1 MTAAQASPVAEET
14 PPTAGLDWACR
25 LLFGSGGPPGAGGC
39 PPDSGGVSRQRVA
52 ARRRGEPAP
61 AGFERAEA
69 YLALPRAANARLLVP
84 LGSPRAAATA
94 LARNHDATSKK
105 ARLARAGLGA
115 GLKVGLTQRVGD
127 RVDVYVDS
135 ALSPADRP
143 RHLLTEHL
151 RDIFGRRDLE
161 MAVIL
166 GVPRLN
172 RKPVLQVL
180 ASDGT
185 VVGYVK
191 AAWNDLTA
199 GLVRNEAQVLAD
211 LAAAKP
217 ATFTPPALVAAGP
230 WGDLELIA
238 ASALPNAARP
248 DPAQILDPP
257 MAVIAEIAGLWGRS
271 TARLADSPYW
281 NGVRERLTA
290 RARGMGGVPPTAA
303 AEAAKDSSD
312 VLQRAVDWI
321 ERRHGGDDI
330 AFGAWHGDFTPWNMA
345 RSARGRGIPGE
356 SSTTYLWDWERA
368 APAPAGLDLLHFLF
382 QGVCRFEGQT
392 PAAAVDRCSERLPS
406 LLPVLD
412 VETGSERALWLLY
425 RLELLFRYDEAR
437 MTGVLA
443 RQSKIHEGILG
454 MFVRDME
461 DG

>member
-1 MTAAQASPVAEET
+1 MA
-14 PPTAGLDWACR
+14 
-25 LLFGSGGPPGAGGC
+25 
-39 PPDSGGVSRQRVA
+39 
-52 ARRRGEPAP
+52 
-61 AGFERAEA
+61 
-69 YLALPRAANARLLVP
+69 
-84 LGSPRAAATA
+84 
-94 LARNHDATSKK
+94 
-105 ARLARAGLGA
+105 
-115 GLKVGLTQRVGD
+115 D
-127 RVDVYVDS
+127 RVDVFVDP

-143 RHLLTEHL
+143 QHLLTEHL

-199 GLVRNEAQVLAD
+199 GLVRNEARVLAD

-217 ATFTPPALVAAGP
+217 ATFTPPAFVAAGP

-248 DPAQILDPP
+248 DPAQVFDPP

-281 NGVRERLTA
+281 AGVRERLA
-290 RARGMGGVPPTAA
+290 AQGG
-303 AEAAKDSSD
+303 SD

-345 RSARGRGIPGE
+345 RSSGGTGVPGKPA
-356 SSTTYLWDWERA
+356 TYLWDWERLPPRRPGSTCCTSSSRASA
-368 APAPAGLDLLHFLF
+368 ASRADPGGGRRNLSGAHCRACCPSSTSRPA
-382 QGVCRFEGQT
+382 
-392 PAAAVDRCSERLPS
+392 
-406 LLPVLD
+406 
-412 VETGSERALWLLY
+412 SERALWLLY

-443 RQSKIHEGILG
+443 RQSKIHEGILE

>member
-1 MTAAQASPVAEET
+1 VTAAQASPVAEEN

-25 LLFGSGGPPGAGGC
+25 LLFGSGGP
-39 PPDSGGVSRQRVA
+39 VA
-52 ARRRGEPAP
+52 ARRRGDPAP
-61 AGFERAEA
+61 AGYERAEA
-69 YLALPRAANARLLVP
+69 YLALPRAGNARLLVP

-105 ARLARAGLGA
+105 ARLARAGLSA
-115 GLKVGLTQRVGD
+115 GLKVGLTQRVAD
-127 RVDVYVDS
+127 RVDVFVDP
-135 ALSPADRP
+135 ALSPAERP
-143 RHLLTEHL
+143 QHLLTEHL
-151 RDIFGRRDLE
+151 REMFGRRDLE

-199 GLVRNEAQVLAD
+199 GLVRNEARVLAD

-217 ATFTPPALVAAGP
+217 VTFTPPAFVAAGP

-281 NGVRERLTA
+281 GGVRDRLSA
-290 RARGMGGVPPTAA
+290 LGG
-303 AEAAKDSSD
+303 SD

-345 RSARGRGIPGE
+345 RPGGSGGPGE
-356 SSTTYLWDWERA
+356 AGRTYLWDWERA
-368 APAPAGLDLLHFLF
+368 GAAPAGLDLLHFLF
-382 QGVCRFEGQT
+382 QGVCRFEGQA
-392 PAAAVDRCSERLPS
+392 PAAAIASSSERVAS
-406 LLPVLD
+406 LLAALD
-412 VETGSERALWLLY
+412 VEAGSEPALWLLY
-425 RLELLFRYDEAR
+425 RLELLFRYDEAN

>member
-1 MTAAQASPVAEET
+1 VTAAQASPVAEET

-25 LLFGSGGPPGAGGC
+25 LLFGSGGP
-39 PPDSGGVSRQRVA
+39 VA
-52 ARRRGEPAP
+52 ARRRGKAAP
-61 AGFERAEA
+61 AGFERAES
-69 YLALPRAANARLLVP
+69 YLALPSAANPRLLVP
-84 LGSPRAAATA
+84 LGSSRAAAAA

-115 GLKVGLTQRVGD
+115 GLKVGLTQRVAD
-127 RVDVYVDS
+127 RIDVFVDPS
-135 ALSPADRP
+135 LSPAERP
-143 RHLLTEHL
+143 QHLLTEHL
-151 RDIFGRRDLE
+151 REIFGRSDLE

-191 AAWNDLTA
+191 AAWNDLTT
-199 GLVRNEAQVLAD
+199 GLVRNEARVLAD

-217 ATFTPPALVAAGP
+217 ATFTPPAFVAAGP
-230 WGDLELIA
+230 WGELELIA

-271 TARLADSPYW
+271 TARLAESPYW
-281 NGVRERLTA
+281 TGVRGRLA
-290 RARGMGGVPPTAA
+290 GQGGS
-303 AEAAKDSSD
+303 EL
-312 VLQRAVDWI
+312 LQRAVDWI
-321 ERRHGGDDI
+321 ERRHGSDHI

-345 RSARGRGIPGE
+345 RLSD
-356 SSTTYLWDWERA
+356 TTYLWDWERA

-382 QGVCRFEGQT
+382 QGVCRFEGQA
-392 PAAAVDRCSERLPS
+392 PAAAVERCSERLAS

-412 VETGSERALWLLY
+412 VPPASERALWLLY

-461 DG
+461 DD

>member
-25 LLFGSGGPPGAGGC
+25 LLFGTGAG
-39 PPDSGGVSRQRVA
+39 PVA

-69 YLALPRAANARLLVP
+69 YLALPGAANARLLVP
-84 LGSPRAAATA
+84 LGSPQAAATA

-115 GLKVGLTQRVGD
+115 GLKVGLTQRVAD
-127 RVDVYVDS
+127 RVDVFVDP
-135 ALSPADRP
+135 ALSRAERP
-143 RHLLTEHL
+143 QHLLTEHL
-151 RDIFGRRDLE
+151 REIFGRPDLE

-199 GLVRNEAQVLAD
+199 GLVRNEARVLAD

-217 ATFTPPALVAAGP
+217 ATFTPPAFVAAGP

-271 TARLADSPYW
+271 TARLAESPYW
-281 NGVRERLTA
+281 AGIRERLA
-290 RARGMGGVPPTAA
+290 EGG
-303 AEAAKDSSD
+303 SD

-321 ERRHGGDDI
+321 ERRHGADDI

-345 RSARGRGIPGE
+345 RTSG
-356 SSTTYLWDWERA
+356 TTYLWDWERA
-368 APAPAGLDLLHFLF
+368 AAAPAGLDLLHFLF
-382 QGVCRFEGQT
+382 QGVCRFEGKT
-392 PAAAVDRCSERLPS
+392 PAAAVDACDERLPA
-406 LLPVLD
+406 LLSTLD
-412 VETGSERALWLLY
+412 VSPASARALWLLY

>member
-1 MTAAQASPVAEET
+1 MRAAQSSPVAEET

-25 LLFGSGGPPGAGGC
+25 LLFGAGGQ
-39 PPDSGGVSRQRVA
+39 VV

-69 YLALPRAANARLLVP
+69 YLALPRAANPRLLVP
-84 LGSPRAAATA
+84 LGSSRAAAAA
-94 LARNHDATSKK
+94 LARNHDATSPK
-105 ARLARAGLGA
+105 ARLGRAALGA
-115 GLKVGLTQRVGD
+115 GLKVGLTQRVAD
-127 RVDVYVDS
+127 RVDVFVDPSLS
-135 ALSPADRP
+135 AAERP
-143 RHLLTEHL
+143 QHLLTEHL
-151 RDIFGRRDLE
+151 REIFGRPDLE

-199 GLVRNEAQVLAD
+199 GLVRNEARVLAD
-211 LAAAKP
+211 LAAAEP
-217 ATFTPPALVAAGP
+217 TTFTPPAFVAAGP

-271 TARLADSPYW
+271 TAPLADSPYW
-281 NGVRERLTA
+281 AGVRERLTVQ
-290 RARGMGGVPPTAA
+290 GG
-303 AEAAKDSSD
+303 SD
-312 VLQRAVDWI
+312 GLQRAVDWI
-321 ERRHGGDDI
+321 ERRHGRDDI

-345 RSARGRGIPGE
+345 RRGD
-356 SSTTYLWDWERA
+356 TTYLWDWERA
-368 APAPAGLDLLHFLF
+368 AAAPAGLDLLHFLF
-382 QGVCRFEGQT
+382 QGICRFERKT
-392 PAAAVDRCSERLPS
+392 PAAAVSHCSERLAS

-412 VETGSERALWLLY
+412 VEAGSERALWLLY

-443 RQSKIHEGILG
+443 RQSKIHEGILE
-454 MFVRDME
+454 MFARDME
-461 DG
+461 DD

>member
-1 MTAAQASPVAEET
+1 MVEEVSA
-14 PPTAGLDWACR
+14 PTAGLDWACR
-25 LLFGSGGPPGAGGC
+25 LLFGSGGP
-39 PPDSGGVSRQRVA
+39 VA

-69 YLALPRAANARLLVP
+69 YLALPRAANPRLLVP
-84 LGSPRAAATA
+84 LGSPRAAAAA

-105 ARLARAGLGA
+105 ARLARAVLGA
-115 GLKVGLTQRVGD
+115 GLKIGLTQRVAD
-127 RVDVYVDS
+127 RVDVFVDP

-143 RHLLTEHL
+143 QHLLTEHL
-151 RDIFGRRDLE
+151 REIFGRRDLE

-191 AAWNDLTA
+191 AAWNELTA
-199 GLVRNEAQVLAD
+199 GLVRNEARVLAD

-217 ATFTPPALVAAGP
+217 ATFTPPAFVAAGP

-281 NGVRERLTA
+281 AGVRDRLA
-290 RARGMGGVPPTAA
+290 AGGS
-303 AEAAKDSSD
+303 E

-321 ERRHGGDDI
+321 ERRHGSDDI
-330 AFGAWHGDFTPWNMA
+330 AFGAWHGDVTPWNMA
-345 RSARGRGIPGE
+345 RLGD
-356 SSTTYLWDWERA
+356 TTYLWDWERA

-382 QGVCRFEGQT
+382 QGVCRFQGQA
-392 PAAAVDRCSERLPS
+392 PAAAVGICSERTPALLS
-406 LLPVLD
+406 LLD
-412 VETGSERALWLLY
+412 VPPATEPALWLLY

-443 RQSKIHEGILG
+443 RPSKIHEGILE
-454 MFVRDME
+454 MFARDME